1 MTSSSAKPRVLITG
15 GSGFIG
21 RHVAAA
27 FKETHDVLILD
38 LDASGSEKGDVRVE
52 RDVARAMAGGV
63 DCVVHLAA
71 IASVQKSLEQP
82 ELVERSNVDGTRIV
96 LEQALAAGARSVV
109 FASSCAVYGDAVPP
123 VREKSKVQP
132 LSKYAETKRDG
143 EALCENSSKLGLN
156 TCVLRLFNVYGPG
169 QRLDSDY
176 AAVIPVFM
184 NAAKEGRPLTI
195 YGDGL
200 QTRDFVF
207 VADVVAAIRKAAF
220 LPQRF
225 GVFNIGSG
233 KATSVLELAGK
244 IKQITGSS
252 SPIVHAPARTGE
264 VRQSRADV
272 SKAESELGFKAAVG
286 LDDGLAALAR
296 VR

>member
-1 MTSSSAKPRVLITG
+1 MTSSSAKSRVLITG

-27 FKETHDVLILD
+27 FKETHDVRILD
-38 LDASGSEKGDVRVE
+38 LDASGSEKGDVSDE
-52 RDVARAMAGGV
+52 RAVKTAMAGGV

-71 IASVQKSLEQP
+71 LASVQKSLQEP
-82 ELVERSNVDGTRIV
+82 DLARRWNVDGTRIV
-96 LEQALAAGARSVV
+96 LEQALNAGVRSVV
-109 FASSCAVYGDAVPP
+109 FASSCAVYGDSTPPLGEDVP
-123 VREKSKVQP
+123 VLP
-132 LSKYAETKRDG
+132 LSLYAETKVAG
-143 EALCENSSKLGLN
+143 EQLCRSFSQRGLN
-156 TCVLRLFNVYGPG
+156 ACVLRLFNVYGSG

-207 VADVVAAIRKAAF
+207 VADVVDAIRKAAF

-233 KATSVLELAGK
+233 RATSVLDLAEK
-244 IKQITGSS
+244 IKSIAGSS

-272 SKAESELGFKAAVG
+272 SKAASELGFKASVG
-286 LDDGLAALAR
+286 LDEGLAALAR
-296 VR
+296 G